1 MLSSYGKNISKKF
14 ARNEKR
20 VLLNYDKYL
29 IDRSYQLFRGA
40 LHSDKTLQLY
50 KQQLW
55 HFCNFIKMITKNI
68 TSRYVEGNINRVIQL
83 QHILQDYALF
93 IQAKITS
100 EQITTA
106 SAHSMIPPVR
116 LFCEMNDIILNWR
129 KINKLL
135 PHDNGNATDE
145 AYTREQ
151 IKKMLE
157 HSDLRARIPILYG
170 IKWNEIAQFCWP

>member
-1 MLSSYGKNISKKF
+1 MTT
-14 ARNEKR
+14 E
-20 VLLNYDKYL
+20 D
-29 IDRSYQLFRGA
+29 
-40 LHSDKTLQLY
+40 
-50 KQQLW
+50 
-55 HFCNFIKMITKNI
+55 I
-68 TSRYVEGNINRVIQL
+68 TSRYVEGNVNGVIQL
-83 QHILQDYALF
+83 QHILEDYALF

-100 EQITTA
+100 GQITTA
-106 SAHSMIPPVR
+106 SAHNMIPPVK

-157 HSDLRARIPILYG
+157 HSDLRARIPILFMASSGMRLAGFVGLRDGDIQPIYDEVTG
-170 IKWNEIAQFCWP
+170 KKLVAGLCSYLQGNGR